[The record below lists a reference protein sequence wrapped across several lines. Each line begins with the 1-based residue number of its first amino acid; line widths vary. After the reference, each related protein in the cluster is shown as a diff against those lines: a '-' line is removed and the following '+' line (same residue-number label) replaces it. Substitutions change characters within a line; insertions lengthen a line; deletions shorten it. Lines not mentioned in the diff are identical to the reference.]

1 MLILSIQNFAW
12 AIFSI
17 FNLSQSFIMQQT
29 LIIFK
34 PSSVARG
41 KVGEI
46 LSRFE
51 QKGLIITGMK
61 MMCLSEELLREHYAH
76 LVDRPFFPSIVESMT
91 ATPVIVM
98 ALKGTDAIKVV
109 RMMVG
114 ATNGREA
121 LPGTIRGDFSC
132 SGQENLVH
140 ASSSI
145 EDAEAEIK
153 RFFAPQELIDWT
165 PKGIRTFYSPDEM

>member
-1 MLILSIQNFAW
+1 MES
-12 AIFSI
+12 
-17 FNLSQSFIMQQT
+17 T

-34 PSSVARG
+34 PSAMSRG
-41 KVGEI
+41 LVGTI
-46 LSRFE
+46 LTRFE
-51 QKGLIITGMK
+51 QKGLTITGMK
-61 MMCLSEELLREHYAH
+61 MMQLDEAILREHYAH

-98 ALKGTDAIKVV
+98 TLKGRDAIRVV

-114 ATNGREA
+114 ATKGYEA
-121 LPGTIRGDFSC
+121 EPGTIRGDFSM

-140 ASSSI
+140 ASSSP

-153 RFFAPQELIDWT
+153 RFFHDDEIKDWE
-165 PKGIRTFYSPDEM
+165 PKLLRSIYSPSEL